1 MNRSFF
7 HYLMTLRGGGTHDAL
22 SVFATEAGKDIQ
34 FPKHS
39 SSYEEISNYLEL
51 NVDYLPSMDIFDEA
65 WEKYLENNH
74 SLAARTSVSLRFL
87 TASLVSVS
95 RLSKILL
102 E

>member
-51 NVDYLPSMDIFDEA
+51 NVDYCHPWI
-65 WEKYLENNH
+65 
-74 SLAARTSVSLRFL
+74 SLT
-87 TASLVSVS
+87 
-95 RLSKILL
+95 KHGKNI
-102 E
+102 

>member
-65 WEKYLENNH
+65 WDIRDSFVLYDQKSFLSN
-74 SLAARTSVSLRFL
+74 SLIERIIFISA
-87 TASLVSVS
+87 
-95 RLSKILL
+95 I
-102 E
+102 

>member
-1 MNRSFF
+1 VNRSFF

-74 SLAARTSVSLRFL
+74 D
-87 TASLVSVS
+87 
-95 RLSKILL
+95 I
-102 E
+102 

>member
-51 NVDYLPSMDIFDEA
+51 NVDYLPSMDI
-65 WEKYLENNH
+65 
-74 SLAARTSVSLRFL
+74 
-87 TASLVSVS
+87 
-95 RLSKILL
+95 
-102 E
+102 

>member
-1 MNRSFF
+1 MHAGLPLSKKI
-7 HYLMTLRGGGTHDAL
+7 GGTKGESKL
-22 SVFATEAGKDIQ
+22 FSLFNDIQ

-74 SLAARTSVSLRFL
+74 D
-87 TASLVSVS
+87 
-95 RLSKILL
+95 I
-102 E
+102 

>member
-74 SLAARTSVSLRFL
+74 DIW
-87 TASLVSVS
+87 
-95 RLSKILL
+95 KIVLYFMIKKVFCPIA
-102 E
+102 